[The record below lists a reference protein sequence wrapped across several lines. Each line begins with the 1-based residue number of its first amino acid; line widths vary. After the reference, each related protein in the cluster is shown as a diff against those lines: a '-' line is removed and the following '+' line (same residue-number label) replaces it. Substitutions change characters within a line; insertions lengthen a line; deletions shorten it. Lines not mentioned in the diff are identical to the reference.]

1 MSALQTIQWVQRLQ
15 RQRRLLRGTEPKAAE
30 VHVSKAAAFDLDRYK
45 DDFLGFALLLDIVP
59 KEGPKRKL
67 RPNAIQTAF
76 EAVRSGRDYVLKPR
90 QVGLTTWE
98 LARDVWYFLTK
109 PGAQVVVVCQSDKDD
124 TAVGQSSEKV
134 VRMLESLA
142 DVGIVLDFRKSS
154 ATQWVLAGRD
164 SSLKIIGAGASKAAA
179 AKKGRS
185 GTIHRLHVTEAAFFE
200 HAATTMNA
208 LLKCVPEP
216 ETGSEVVV
224 ESTANGAAGWFFERY
239 KAAKAGRS
247 SYQALFFSWL
257 RQSEYRTP
265 LEPGEIIEPANDN
278 DREIEL
284 LEKHGA
290 TPEQLKWY
298 RKQVL
303 DSGSAD
309 LVDQEY
315 PTDEETCWI
324 TPGRTF
330 FSKKET
336 KRLLAK
342 TEPPLILEEVG
353 QEGARGTLSIWAP
366 PIENAS
372 YVIAVDPSEG
382 LEGETEA
389 SSGDPG
395 AAVVYRRDTGEH
407 AATLHGYFPTW
418 EMARLVAELGKRFN
432 SAILVIE
439 RNNHGHAVLQA
450 LSQHGV
456 QKYPE
461 HLIYIDDDGRAG
473 WNNSQVS
480 RSTALEA
487 FEAVH
492 RTGEWTTKD
501 RGSLEEFLLFIVIRR
516 KPQAQPGAHDD
527 RIIAHAIANDVLSN
541 VSVVE
546 YDDSFDGQMPAMRV

>member
-1 MSALQTIQWVQRLQ
+1 VSKVRRLQ
-15 RQRRLLRGTEPKAAE
+15 KMQVRKAPKKAAE
-30 VHVSKAAAFDLDRYK
+30 VRVSRTAAFDLDRYAN
-45 DDFLGFALLLDIVP
+45 DFVGFAALLDIVP
-59 KEGPKRKL
+59 KDGPKRKL
-67 RPNAIQTAF
+67 RPNAIQAAF
-76 EAVRSGRDYVLKPR
+76 EFVRSGRDYVLKPR

-109 PGAQVVVVCQSDKDD
+109 PGAQVLVVCQSDKDD
-124 TAVGQSSEKV
+124 SAVAQSSEKV
-134 VRMLESLA
+134 TRMLASLEELG
-142 DVGIVLDFRKSS
+142 VHFDFRRAS

-216 ETGSEVVV
+216 ETGSEIVI

-257 RQSEYRTP
+257 QQEEYRTP
-265 LEPGEIIEPANDN
+265 LEPGEVIEPANDN
-278 DREIEL
+278 DREQEL
-284 LEKHGA
+284 VEKHGA
-290 TPEQLKWY
+290 TAEQLKWF

-303 DSGSAD
+303 DGGSAD

-330 FSKKET
+330 FSKAQT
-336 KRLLAK
+336 KKLLAK
-342 TEPPLILEEVG
+342 SEAPRVLEDVG
-353 QEGARGTLSIWAP
+353 KDGAHGKLSIWTAP
-366 PIENAS
+366 IQNAP
-372 YVIAVDPSEG
+372 YIVVVDPSEG

-407 AATLHGYFPTW
+407 VATLHGYFPTW

-432 SAILVIE
+432 SAVLVIE

-450 LSQHGV
+450 LSREQR
-456 QKYPE
+456 YPE
-461 HLIYIDDDGRAG
+461 HLIYDDEDGRPG
-473 WNNSQVS
+473 WNNGQIS
-480 RSTALEA
+480 RATALEA
-487 FEAVH
+487 LEAAH
-492 RTGEWTTKD
+492 RKGDWKTLD
-501 RGSLEEFLLFIVIRR
+501 RGSLEEFLLFIVIKR

-527 RIIAHAIANDVLSN
+527 RLIAHAIANDVLSK
-541 VSVVE
+541 VTSLD
-546 YDDSFDGQMPAMRV
+546 YDSSYDEDIPAMRV